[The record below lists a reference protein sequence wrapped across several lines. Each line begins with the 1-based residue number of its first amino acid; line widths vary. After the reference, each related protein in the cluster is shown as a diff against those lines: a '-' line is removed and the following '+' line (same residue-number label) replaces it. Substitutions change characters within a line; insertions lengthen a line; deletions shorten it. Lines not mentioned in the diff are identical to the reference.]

1 MGNTNPTKNLGLI
14 FKEVYRMEMIRNN
27 RIAFSTPIVKS
38 HVKGDHSRT
47 QTDST
52 VVIPYTFSL
61 V

>member
-1 MGNTNPTKNLGLI
+1 
-14 FKEVYRMEMIRNN
+14 MEMIRNN
-27 RIAFSTPIVKS
+27 RIAFSIVKS